1 MEKKP
6 QLLYED
12 IHGLFDFR
20 GIKQGKIAEV
30 MKMSYNNWYKTKL
43 KNLQNITINE
53 IDELAMFLELPPEQV
68 FSLCYAV
75 YKRAWIEKQE
85 AADKE
90 TDAEIIVANVAK

>member
-12 IHGLFDFR
+12 IHGLFEFR

-43 KNLQNITINE
+43 NNLRNISINE

-85 AADKE
+85 AMDRE
-90 TDAEIIVANVAK
+90 TDTEITVADVAK